1 MCELFGINSRKKIEI
16 NSYLKTFYSHSEKHY
31 SGWGLSCIYGESV
44 SLEKEAMKA
53 ESSFYLRQRLA
64 HPILI
69 DNAIAHIRLAT
80 VGLVAYENCH
90 PFVKHDN
97 MNRCW
102 TLAHNGTIFDFP
114 ELDYYKAVQ
123 EGKTDSE
130 RILYYII
137 DNINELQTK
146 LHRKAEFEERFQLI
160 DNLLFT
166 LSHKNKI
173 NLLIWDGEVMYVNY
187 NYSDTMYV
195 KDIDGGKIFSTRPLE
210 EDGRWH
216 KEEFL
221 RLLAYKDG
229 HLVAKGKHTTE
240 EYSAPVR
247 DWEYKDY
254 DYSFL

>member
-1 MCELFGINSRKKIEI
+1 MCELFGINSHKKIEI

-31 SGWGLSCIYGESV
+31 SGWGLACIYGESV

-53 ESSFYLRQRLA
+53 ECSFYLHQRLA

-130 RILYYII
+130 RRFYYII
-137 DNINELQTK
+137 DKINELQTR

-160 DNLLFT
+160 DNLLFNI
-166 LSHKNKI
+166 SHKNKI
-173 NLLIWDGEVMYVNY
+173 NLLILWLMLN
-187 NYSDTMYV
+187 S
-195 KDIDGGKIFSTRPLE
+195 
-210 EDGRWH
+210 
-216 KEEFL
+216 
-221 RLLAYKDG
+221 RL
-229 HLVAKGKHTTE
+229 
-240 EYSAPVR
+240 SI
-247 DWEYKDY
+247 
-254 DYSFL
+254 S

>member
-1 MCELFGINSRKKIEI
+1 MCELFGINSKRKIEI

-31 SGWGLSCIYGESV
+31 SGWGLACIYGESV

-80 VGLVAYENCH
+80 VGLMAYENCH

-123 EGKTDSE
+123 EGTTDSE
-130 RILYYII
+130 RILYFII
-137 DNINELQTK
+137 DKINELQKT
-146 LHRKAEFEERFQLI
+146 LGRKANFEERFQLL

-173 NLLIWDGEVMYVNY
+173 NLLIWDGEVMYVHY

-195 KDIDGGKIFSTRPLE
+195 KEIDGGRIFSTHPL
-210 EDGRWH
+210 
-216 KEEFL
+216 
-221 RLLAYKDG
+221 
-229 HLVAKGKHTTE
+229 
-240 EYSAPVR
+240 
-247 DWEYKDY
+247 
-254 DYSFL
+254 